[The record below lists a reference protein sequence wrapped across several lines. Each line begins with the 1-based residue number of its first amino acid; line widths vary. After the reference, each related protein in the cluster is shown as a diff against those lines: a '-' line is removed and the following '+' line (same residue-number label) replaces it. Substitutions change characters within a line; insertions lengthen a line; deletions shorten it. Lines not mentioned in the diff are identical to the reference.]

1 MENEN
6 KKIPLIVV
14 AGPTAAGKSECAV
27 ELARRIDGEI
37 ISADSM
43 QVYRY
48 MDIGSAKIT
57 LEEMMGIPHYMIDVA
72 DPDESFDVV
81 RYKEMAK
88 EYIRRIHS
96 RGHIPIL
103 CGGTGFYIQAV
114 TRDIDFTDTF
124 ADPDYRNELLSFAE
138 VNGADAL
145 HERLAEVDPGAAEQI
160 HPNNL
165 KRVIRALEFYRE
177 TGNRISDHNE
187 TEKQRETPYDLLF
200 FVINEARDTLYD
212 RIDRRV
218 DFMLEEGLQ
227 DEVAY
232 LRAMGLTREM
242 VSMQGLG
249 YKEMLD
255 VLDEKIP
262 YEEGVRILKRDTRH
276 FAKRQLTWFR
286 REKDAVWID
295 RADFGGDSI
304 KIAEYLAE
312 AAGKRFNIAVH
323 SAEPVYAHLKP
334 ARGN

>member
-1 MENEN
+1 M
-6 KKIPLIVV
+6 V

-57 LEEMMGIPHYMIDVA
+57 LEEMMGIPHHMIDVA
-72 DPDESFDVV
+72 DPSESFDVA
-81 RYKEMAK
+81 RFKEMAK
-88 EYIRRIHS
+88 SCIEEIHA
-96 RGHIPIL
+96 RGRIPIL

-114 TRDIDFTDTF
+114 TRDIDFTDTT
-124 ADPDYRNELLSFAE
+124 ADTEYRKELLAYAE
-138 VNGADAL
+138 TNGTEAL
-145 HERLAEVDPGAAEQI
+145 HRKLTEVDPSAAEQI

-165 KRVIRALEFYRE
+165 KRVIRALEFFRE

-187 TEKQRETPYDLLF
+187 AEKQRETPYDLLF
-200 FVINEARDTLYD
+200 FVISEARETLYD

-218 DFMLEEGLQ
+218 DFMMEEGLL

-255 VLDEKIP
+255 VLDEKIS
-262 YEEGVRILKRDTRH
+262 YDEGVRILKRDTRH

-286 REKDAVWID
+286 REKDALWID

-304 KIAEYLAE
+304 KIAEYLA
-312 AAGKRFNIAVH
+312 GIARR
-323 SAEPVYAHLKP
+323 ELKII
-334 ARGN
+334 

>member
-1 MENEN
+1 MDNGTT
-6 KKIPLIVV
+6 KIPLIVV

-57 LEEMMGIPHYMIDVA
+57 LEEMMGIPHHMIDVA
-72 DPDESFDVV
+72 DPSESFDVA
-81 RYKEMAK
+81 RFKEMAK
-88 EYIRRIHS
+88 ACIEEIHA
-96 RGHIPIL
+96 RGRIPIL

-114 TRDIDFTDTF
+114 TRDIDFTDTT
-124 ADPDYRNELLSFAE
+124 ADTEYRKELLAYAE
-138 VNGADAL
+138 TNGTEAL
-145 HERLAEVDPGAAEQI
+145 HRKLAEVDPSAAEQI

-165 KRVIRALEFYRE
+165 KRVIRALEFFRE

-187 TEKQRETPYDLLF
+187 AEKQRETPYDLLF
-200 FVINEARDTLYD
+200 FVISEARETLYD

-218 DFMLEEGLQ
+218 DFMMEEGLL

-255 VLDEKIP
+255 VLDEKIS
-262 YEEGVRILKRDTRH
+262 YDEGVRILKRDTRH

-286 REKDAVWID
+286 REKDALWID

-304 KIAEYLAE
+304 KIAEYLAGIVRCRLE
-312 AAGKRFNIAVH
+312 IN
-323 SAEPVYAHLKP
+323 
-334 ARGN
+334 

>member
-1 MENEN
+1 MDTENT
-6 KKIPLIVV
+6 KIPLIVV

-57 LEEMMGIPHYMIDVA
+57 LEEMMGVPHHLIDVA
-72 DPDESFDVV
+72 EPSESFDVA
-81 RYKEMAK
+81 RFKEMARAC
-88 EYIRRIHS
+88 ILDIHA

-124 ADPDYRNELLSFAE
+124 ADPDYRKELLDYAE
-138 VNGADAL
+138 KNGAEAL
-145 HERLAEVDPGAAEQI
+145 HKRLAEVDPCAAEQI

-165 KRVIRALEFYRE
+165 KRVIRALEFFRE
-177 TGNRISDHNE
+177 TGKKISDHNE
-187 TEKQRETPYDLLF
+187 AEKQRETPYDLFF
-200 FVINEARDTLYD
+200 FVISEERSRLYE

-218 DFMLEEGLQ
+218 DFMIGEGLL

-232 LRAMGLTREM
+232 LRAMGLTRDM

-255 VLDEKIP
+255 VLDGKISF
-262 YEEGVRILKRDTRH
+262 EEGVRILKRDTRH

-286 REKDAVWID
+286 RESDARWID

-304 KIAEYLAE
+304 RIAEYILSEVAKQLSIKRPAKRAE
-312 AAGKRFNIAVH
+312 
-323 SAEPVYAHLKP
+323 L
-334 ARGN
+334 